1 MLGILL
7 RLLGIGAIG
16 AVENHNLNKKI
27 KEIDDDPRS
36 NIKSDAWYKANN
48 TTPEE
53 QRRLRLQ
60 KINLYNAKNARNK
73 QNL

>member
-36 NIKSDAWYKANN
+36 NIKSDAW
-48 TTPEE
+48 
-53 QRRLRLQ
+53 
-60 KINLYNAKNARNK
+60 
-73 QNL
+73 